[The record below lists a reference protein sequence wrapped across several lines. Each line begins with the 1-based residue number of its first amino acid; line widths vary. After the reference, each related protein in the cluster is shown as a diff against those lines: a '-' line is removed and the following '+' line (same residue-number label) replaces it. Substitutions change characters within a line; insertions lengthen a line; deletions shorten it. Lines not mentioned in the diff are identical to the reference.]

1 MPGFLGGTSSGGG
14 GTGGEI
20 SFPREFIDPVT
31 KLRVSEPSNLIDT
44 DFEYGLQPTKWETLE
59 LINNTPSFFS
69 KSGDT
74 TIQNI
79 SAITTL
85 TGSRE
90 ITVRT
95 SQDHGLAAGT
105 PISVSGTKSLSAD
118 GSYIINSVPTA
129 RTFTYLAR
137 ETQLQTSSIED
148 LYTVIITGEFFQ
160 GSQIRISD
168 SGGITTNALATSTL
182 TVRTDTPHGFGV
194 NTPFYFLNLNS
205 SITLEFD
212 STNTESKSFD
222 ASNSASARTFDGS
235 NSSGSVNAN
244 LTNRAASNSTAIAST
259 VTGVDTTGD
268 TITVLHTSENFLGR
282 VLGTPLQYNF
292 SAGDGYFALNPR
304 GVVFLKT
311 TNQLGSSS
319 STFQMSATPDGDVID
334 LTSNITGS
342 IQLADLAVTFAGSN
356 LDTINQI
363 SVNLIA
369 DTQFEFDGDN
379 SDSVTYTVQSYAG
392 ASGIITFTAPTG
404 WQAGQM
410 VLYSTTG
417 SAATGL
423 TNNTTYW
430 VSSVNASGS
439 QINIIDSPT
448 TVGVNNILNI
458 TGGSG
463 TQTFRSIS
471 VSLDRDVIAIP
482 GHNFQEGDMVRY
494 RYPAGGRITSPDTFI
509 TPGTTGPAQP
519 PDYFYVEKVLDAS
532 RHITLTRTKGF
543 LLDGSTEARAA
554 TSAAAI
560 KIVNPSAGDGAYW
573 IKPSGSSTAYLTWC
587 NFSLESGNWMQIMK
601 LSSATLQTN
610 SLPNAVANTV
620 STGAGVTFGP
630 QWDGWAW
637 NSDTQFSTLFP
648 TSGVNNANANFSD
661 VDSFS
666 PLFYR
671 LPFNDVMIISI
682 NATSSRLGWR
692 HNSTISSMRAVT
704 GATSAST
711 YGDTWLFPSVA
722 VSEYSW
728 VRRLQTVASVSA
740 LTLKSPAAFGFKIL
754 ADRANNYTNP
764 GQFITGGFST
774 DTSGGNTG
782 NGLAMIGIGTTSTP
796 DASTWGGG
804 IGFTFN
810 SNSQWRAH
818 GNFHGPSITSGGTSN
833 RTFTGLAVFVR

>member
-74 TIQNI
+74 SIQNI

-235 NSSGSVNAN
+235 NSSGAINAN
-244 LTNRAASNSTAIAST
+244 LGNRAAANSTAISST

-268 TITVLHTSENFLGR
+268 TITVLHSSENFFGKS
-282 VLGTPLQYNF
+282 LGTPLQYDF
-292 SAGDGYFALNPR
+292 SAADGYFATNPR

-311 TNQLGSSS
+311 TNQLGLSS
-319 STFQMSATPDGDVID
+319 STFQLSATPDGDVID
-334 LTSNITGS
+334 LTSNISGS

-363 SVNLIA
+363 SVSLI
-369 DTQFEFDGDN
+369 QGEQYEFDGDN
-379 SDSVTYTVQSYAG
+379 SSSQTFTVQSYAG
-392 ASGIITFTAPTG
+392 ASGVITLTAASG

-417 SAATGL
+417 SPATGL
-423 TNNTTYW
+423 TQNTTYW
-430 VSSVNASGS
+430 VSSVNASGN
-439 QINIIDSPT
+439 QINIIDSPSL
-448 TVGVNNILNI
+448 VNVSNILNI

-463 TQTFRSIS
+463 VQTFTSIS
-471 VSLDRDVIAIP
+471 VSTDRDVISVP

-494 RYPAGGRITSPDTFI
+494 RYPVGGRITATETF
-509 TPGTTGPAQP
+509 
-519 PDYFYVEKVLDAS
+519 DHYFVERVLDNS

-543 LLDGSTEARAA
+543 ILDGSTEARAA
-554 TSAAAI
+554 VSAAAI

-573 IKPSGSSTAYLTWC
+573 IKPAGSTTAYQTWC

-601 LSSATLQTN
+601 ISSATLQTN
-610 SLPNAVANTV
+610 SLPNAIANTV

-637 NSDTQFSTLFP
+637 NTDAQFATLF
-648 TSGVNNANANFSD
+648 TAANNANFSD
-661 VDSFS
+661 IDSFS
-666 PLFYR
+666 PLFYK
-671 LPFNDVMIISI
+671 LPFNDVMVISI

-728 VRRLQTVASVSA
+728 VRRLQTVASVTTN
-740 LTLKSPAAFGFKIL
+740 TLNTPAAFGFKIL
-754 ADRANNYTNP
+754 SDRANNYTNP
-764 GQFITGGFST
+764 GQFITGGYST

-782 NGLAMIGIGTTSTP
+782 NGVAMIGTGTTSTP
-796 DASTWGGG
+796 VASTWGGG

-818 GNFHGPSITSGGTSN
+818 GNFQTAGNVASITSGGTSN